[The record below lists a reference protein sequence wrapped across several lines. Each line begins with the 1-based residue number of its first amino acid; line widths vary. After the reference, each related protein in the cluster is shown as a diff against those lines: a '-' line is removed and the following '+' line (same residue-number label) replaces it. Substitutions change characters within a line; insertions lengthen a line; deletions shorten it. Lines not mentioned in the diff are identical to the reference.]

1 LPPDIDV
8 YVQLPERDERV
19 LVGFLDEYMPDWRT
33 ADRWLEAKPPQDA
46 IARGLEGSTEE
57 FALYGR
63 VDTMPGVDFAVVAFP
78 ADGSLV
84 LGLSVDGE
92 DEERGKALAESL
104 LERLF
109 GQVNARRGVAIWEEP
124 PLSWAAQSDWGSE
137 RVYASRP

>member
-1 LPPDIDV
+1 MSDQRTDPALTLGSGAPAPPGLARVHHVALPPDIDV

-84 LGLSVDGE
+84 LGLSVDG
-92 DEERGKALAESL
+92 
-104 LERLF
+104 
-109 GQVNARRGVAIWEEP
+109 
-124 PLSWAAQSDWGSE
+124 
-137 RVYASRP
+137 RP